1 MIKIIK
7 VKLKNGYTGKL
18 VNEVHV
24 VYDNYPFIYTVS
36 SDDIENISTESDRNN
51 YFNLLRKVKS
61 LGKNNKKLLNKVKNL
76 RKLLRKNKKGI

>member
-1 MIKIIK
+1 MIK

-36 SDDIENISTESDRNN
+36 SDDIDNISTESDRNN

-61 LGKNNKKLLNKVKNL
+61 LRKNNKKLLNKVRNLKNY
-76 RKLLRKNKKGI
+76 

>member
-1 MIKIIK
+1 MIK

-36 SDDIENISTESDRNN
+36 SDDIDNISTESDRNN

-61 LGKNNKKLLNKVKNL
+61 LGKNNKKLLNKVRNL
-76 RKLLRKNKKGI
+76 KKLLRKNQKER

>member
-1 MIKIIK
+1 MIK

-18 VNEVHV
+18 VNEIHV

-36 SDDIENISTESDRNN
+36 SDDIDNISTESDRNN

-61 LGKNNKKLLNKVKNL
+61 LEKNNKKLLNKVRNL
-76 RKLLRKNKKGI
+76 KKLLRKNQKGI

>member
-1 MIKIIK
+1 MIK

-36 SDDIENISTESDRNN
+36 SDDIDNISTESDRNN

-61 LGKNNKKLLNKVKNL
+61 LGKNNKKLLNKVRNL
-76 RKLLRKNKKGI
+76 KKLLRKNQKVR